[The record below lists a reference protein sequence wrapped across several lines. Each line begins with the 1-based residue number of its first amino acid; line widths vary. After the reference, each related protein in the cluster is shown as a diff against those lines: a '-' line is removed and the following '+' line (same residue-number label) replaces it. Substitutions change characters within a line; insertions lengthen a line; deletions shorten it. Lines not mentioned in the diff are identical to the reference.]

1 MNKDLRR
8 RASDKAFARMSML
21 LITIE
26 QNKKDILEDN
36 YGGIITTEQ
45 MYGVLR
51 SNETELKVWEYI
63 TKLIE
68 TDEE

>member
-8 RASDKAFARMSML
+8 RASNKAFARMSML
-21 LITIE
+21 LRTIE
-26 QNKKDILEDN
+26 QNKKDILESNHD
-36 YGGIITTEQ
+36 GIITTEQ
-45 MYGVLR
+45 MYVVLR

>member
-1 MNKDLRR
+1 
-8 RASDKAFARMSML
+8 MSML
-21 LITIE
+21 LRTIE
-26 QNKKDILEDN
+26 QNKKDILESNHD
-36 YGGIITTEQ
+36 GIITTEQ
-45 MYGVLR
+45 MYVVLR